1 MIFADC
7 GGGGTGTEHRETQ
20 WEAEKGER
28 SKRKERK
35 GTGIERKWNR
45 TENKK
50 RLSVVRQV
58 VLQQVSLVS

>member
-1 MIFADC
+1 MLI
-7 GGGGTGTEHRETQ
+7 GGRGRGGTQYRETQ
-20 WEAEKGER
+20 WETEKGER

-35 GTGIERKWNR
+35 GKGLERKWNR